1 MSQCLWEVS
10 AFERC
15 LPMGVVSVFIG
26 GVCLRKVSANE
37 RCLRVYESCLFAGG
51 VFLPEVSSYRVS
63 FHGKSLYI
71 ESVHGRRNDCGKFAE
86 I

>member
-1 MSQCLWEVS
+1 M
-10 AFERC
+10 
-15 LPMGVVSVFIG
+15 FIG

-51 VFLPEVSSYRVS
+51 VFLPEVFSYRVS

>member
-1 MSQCLWEVS
+1 MGAVCLWEVS
-10 AFERC
+10 SFERC

-37 RCLRVYESCLFAGG
+37 RCLSVYESCLFAGG
-51 VFLPEVSSYRVS
+51 VFLPEVS
-63 FHGKSLYI
+63 FHGKSLSI

-86 I
+86 V

>member
-1 MSQCLWEVS
+1 
-10 AFERC
+10 
-15 LPMGVVSVFIG
+15 MGVVSVFIG

-63 FHGKSLYI
+63 FHGKSLNI

>member
-63 FHGKSLYI
+63 FHGKSLNI